1 VKKKNNKIYIK
12 DRFGIF
18 TGLIGVGLIYITFY
32 LWSLLFRNKVFLEIE
47 LLNSL
52 LSLVSFLLIL
62 YVLFTTLVRF
72 FYIGY
77 LEGDKHPKIRE
88 EWEND
93 KRFKVSK
100 KEEAEHN
107 KKSKEELKRPLN
119 RAMHSIAIIT
129 VVIFWVWLK
138 LRS

>member
-1 VKKKNNKIYIK
+1 MYK
-12 DRFGIF
+12 RQ
-18 TGLIGVGLIYITFY
+18 
-32 LWSLLFRNKVFLEIE
+32 
-47 LLNSL
+47 
-52 LSLVSFLLIL
+52 IL